1 MKKTIILFVALL
13 ATYTAGAQIGHGSKK
28 TFTLDDTLRGSITP
42 ERAWWDLLHYDLNVE
57 VDVAK
62 KFFKGSNVIRYK
74 ALQSN
79 DMLQVDLQEPLDI
92 TAAYQGETPLKF
104 TKRGANAYF
113 IQLPSAAQAGSEGEI
128 TVHYEGNPRVAR
140 RAPWDGGVSWAKD
153 KLGRAF
159 VATSCQGLGASVWW
173 PCKDH
178 MYDEPDNG
186 MRITITVPDSL
197 MNVSNGMLATKCT
210 YADGKVT
217 TVWEVKNPINNYGV
231 NLNAGHY
238 AHYQETYPGEKGP
251 LKVDYWPLDYNLE
264 AAREHFKDV
273 PRMLQAFEHWF
284 GPYPFYEDG
293 FKLVEVPYLGME
305 HQSSVTYGNQY
316 KKGYLGRDLSGTG
329 WGLKWDFIIIHE
341 SGHEWFAN
349 NITYKDIADMWVH
362 EGFTSYSEA
371 LFVDYHYGKQA
382 GEDYVI
388 GCRKS
393 IKNDIP
399 IIGTY
404 NVNHEGS
411 GDMYSKGANML
422 HTIRHIIG
430 DDEKFRQI
438 LRGLNSDF
446 YHQTVTSADVEK
458 YISEK
463 AGRDLSKV
471 FDQYLRDVR
480 IPKLATKT
488 RGSKVSYRWE
498 NVTDG
503 FDMPVKVAIDGKEQ
517 MIYPTT
523 AWKTVKGKSLVADRN
538 FYVE

>member
-1 MKKTIILFVALL
+1 MKKATLLFIILL
-13 ATYTAGAQIGHGSKK
+13 AACAATAQIGHGAKK
-28 TFTLDDTLRGSITP
+28 AFTLDDTLRGSITP

-57 VDVAK
+57 VDVAR
-62 KFFKGSNVIRYK
+62 KFFRGSNVIRYK
-74 ALQSN
+74 ALQSHN
-79 DMLQVDLQEPLDI
+79 IMQVDLQEPLEL
-92 TAAYQGETPLKF
+92 TEAYQGDTPLKF
-104 TKRGANAYF
+104 TKKGANAWF
-113 IQLPSAAQAGSEGEI
+113 IQLPSAAGAGSEGEI

-178 MYDEPDNG
+178 MYDEPDLG

-197 MNVSNGMLATKCT
+197 MNVSNGLLASKCT

-231 NLNAGHY
+231 NINAGHY
-238 AHYQETYPGEKGP
+238 AHYSEIYPGEKGP

-264 AAREHFKDV
+264 VAREHFKDV

-362 EGFTSYSEA
+362 EGFTSYSES
-371 LFVDYHYGKQA
+371 LFIDYHYGKQA

-446 YHQTVTSADVEK
+446 YHKTVTSADVEK

-463 AGRDLSKV
+463 AGRNLARV

-480 IPKLATKT
+480 IPKLATTVK
-488 RGSKVSYRWE
+488 GSKISYRWE
-498 NVTDG
+498 NVIEG

-517 MIYPTT
+517 LLYPTT
-523 AWKTVKGKSLVADRN
+523 TWKSVKGKALIANRN
-538 FYVE
+538 FYIE